1 MSSFV
6 NENNKSL
13 LKKQVPQ
20 LDLALL
26 QSYFDL
32 MGREMLERMSV
43 LYKQQAT
50 IYLLDI
56 AKAQLTDSRDS
67 WQEHCHKMK
76 GAAASAGLKGV
87 HYLLVSLEK
96 TTAAQAEKGLL
107 LAKLTQKN
115 EQAIAAFDDWL
126 ARIN

>member
-1 MSSFV
+1 
-6 NENNKSL
+6 
-13 LKKQVPQ
+13 
-20 LDLALL
+20 
-26 QSYFDL
+26 
-32 MGREMLERMSV
+32 
-43 LYKQQAT
+43 
-50 IYLLDI
+50 
-56 AKAQLTDSRDS
+56 
-67 WQEHCHKMK
+67 MK